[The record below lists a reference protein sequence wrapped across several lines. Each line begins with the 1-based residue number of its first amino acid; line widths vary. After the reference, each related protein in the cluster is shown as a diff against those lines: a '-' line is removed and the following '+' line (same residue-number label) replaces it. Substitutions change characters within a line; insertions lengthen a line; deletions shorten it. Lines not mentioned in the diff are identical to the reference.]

1 MFKPPTPVYRNI
13 IGLDISTTIVGWC
26 VLSSAEIVISAG
38 HIDLTGIEDNNSN
51 LKLFQKADLVLQ
63 QVTSVLSKNK
73 IRNVLI
79 ETPIGMATGKNINSA
94 IMLNKFN
101 FMISYALYDKGYNIR
116 YVPSQTARKKLF
128 GDQYSVW
135 YKLPT
140 KEDKKEFIANS
151 VKKYLENHVKYE
163 KRPRATDKW
172 KSYIYDV
179 SDAFV
184 VARTFYLDN

>member
-1 MFKPPTPVYRNI
+1 MFKSAITPRNI
-13 IGLDISTTIVGWC
+13 IGLDISTTVVGWC
-26 VLSSAEIVISAG
+26 VLNSLNVVVSAG
-38 HIDLTGIEDNNSN
+38 YIDLTGVEDDNSS

-63 QVTSVLSKNK
+63 QINVELAKNK

-101 FMISYALYDKGYNIR
+101 FMISYTLYDKGYHIR

-128 GDQYSVW
+128 GDEYSVW
-135 YKLPT
+135 NKLPS
-140 KEDKKEFIANS
+140 KEDKKEYIANF